1 MRRPF
6 QLDEKVSPGLS
17 RAAALDFQSR
27 AATCAVQAKSLAAQ
41 GFLYTERWPR
51 HRRKRDV
58 QSSIKWH
65 LPLDR
70 QPEKACVRRPFAFHL
85 SVQRCNR
92 FVQTFCQGENHGAA
106 VKCGLQDSI
115 MCLVVMAGQAALLFP
130 YPLKEGNCYA
140 FFQCS
145 FFF

>member
-27 AATCAVQAKSLAAQ
+27 AATCAAQ

-58 QSSIKWH
+58 QSSIK
-65 LPLDR
+65 
-70 QPEKACVRRPFAFHL
+70 
-85 SVQRCNR
+85 
-92 FVQTFCQGENHGAA
+92 
-106 VKCGLQDSI
+106 
-115 MCLVVMAGQAALLFP
+115 
-130 YPLKEGNCYA
+130 
-140 FFQCS
+140 
-145 FFF
+145 